1 MGQFSNSFDDINLHK
16 LMKRNTI
23 VLFISVFCL
32 LAATAQAH
40 TQPDTAKHNGQRD
53 FDFEF
58 GVWKTE
64 LKRLLH
70 PLTGSTTWVEYTGTT
85 DVSKIW
91 AGAANMVELD
101 VSGPAGRIRALSLR
115 LYNAETGQW
124 SLNFSGLGSGTI
136 SQPTMGEFKDG
147 RGEFYDQELL
157 NGRAILVRFIIT
169 QINPDKCHFEQ
180 AFSPDGGKTWELNW
194 VATDTRVK

>member
-1 MGQFSNSFDDINLHK
+1 
-16 LMKRNTI
+16 MKQKTTA
-23 VLFISVFCL
+23 LLISIFCL
-32 LAATAQAH
+32 LTVATQAR
-40 TQPDTAKHNGQRD
+40 TQPDTAKHNGQHD

-58 GVWKTE
+58 GLWKTE
-64 LKRLLH
+64 LKRLRH
-70 PLTGSTTWVEYTGTT
+70 PLTGSTSWVEYNGTT

-91 AGAANMVELD
+91 GGAANMVELD
-101 VSGPAGRIRALSLR
+101 VSGPAGRIRAMSVR

-124 SLNFSGLGSGTI
+124 SLNFSGLGSGSI
-136 SQPTMGEFKDG
+136 SQPTIGEFKNG
-147 RGEFYDQELL
+147 IGEFYDQELL

-180 AFSPDGGKTWELNW
+180 AFSADGGKTWELNW